1 MSPFLAQKTNPSKS
15 KFAKLF
21 AIFLMC
27 FLVGGVTNIIF
38 AETSGSG
45 LESDGVALSTRST
58 AAVMHLK
65 DGSTSGKN
73 ALYKIVTVANKTE
86 LSPAMKAAF
95 ADHPIATTVTGV
107 ATLPLGISA
116 AAFSALNDAI
126 LNKGV
131 YVYRKQADGTW
142 GDPLDKDSFSI
153 KKLGMAKLD
162 LDPEALNSQI
172 HNPNDTYLTYNEA
185 DGVYEYH
192 TPGNEPYKVPS
203 DSILAFAEEQKK
215 IEASKGTQN
224 DPGSLTSNV
233 AKTNVTSQA
242 NAKQIAENAANGS
255 KSNPLK
261 ADLSCT
267 LTKGDIACVV
277 VKAINFLLI
286 TITGWALSAS
296 GWLLDSVFQY
306 TVVNLSGTLGLDRQ
320 GRVDPS
326 GFYSIIKIIW
336 GMFRDIINMSFI
348 FLLLYA
354 SIMTIFKADT
364 GRVKSMVKNV
374 VIVAILINFSLF
386 FATTI
391 IDISNQLAVGMYNQ
405 ITQGQGTDGS
415 GKGNNLAAAFLT
427 KLHLEKLLTESTVVD
442 SYSKI
447 LIISVMGA
455 VFILILSVLFFV
467 ISILFIV
474 RFVTLIM
481 LMMMSPVGIAGIAV
495 PKIGSLFGGSYWKDL
510 LSQCFFAPIMIFF
523 IWISVKMLD
532 AIVKMGGMD
541 GNVAAKF
548 TDGTTAKA
556 GLGGFILGFIVLV
569 FMLIKGMEFAKSLSS
584 AGAGAV
590 QKGLLKYSGADRIQT
605 AMKNAPR
612 NIGGGIKSTAGASAR
627 QSLGWGANKVS
638 ESKSFRDWAAKSA
651 IGRTALKAT
660 QGVADAKFGGKKG
673 YVGNQKD
680 AIKSRE
686 DFSKKLGEKTLSELL
701 NDQKKAKADKVL
713 ATQTIENNNVD
724 KKNLEERRT
733 AIETEL
739 KPFEDK
745 ALLLEQQIKEAEA
758 EYKAKEASSND
769 RHFSDSALEK
779 KISDLRQ
786 EKDAHA
792 TQLVAIKQPLEKEKT
807 EIDEKLKANTEELK
821 TALGKMD
828 VGFEKDKYKDD
839 KDNAKFNEWAEKTLK
854 EGAKVREENKEFQG
868 KSIEELQ
875 KLHDDNKKE
884 ASAGKVRQELYAKQL
899 SSPRIFNLGIPSNA
913 SRKAAFNIRKELSK
927 SKEDKSTDD
936 VVKKMKEMLKEKDE
950 KPKDE
955 PKK

>member
-1 MSPFLAQKTNPSKS
+1 MNLFSAQKTNPSKS

-27 FLVGGVTNIIF
+27 FLVGGLANNVFAQQYNSSDINRTLTPEHINTDVKLPGEGQLVGAVEIRQTAGGWGPNI
-38 AETSGSG
+38 T
-45 LESDGVALSTRST
+45 
-58 AAVMHLK
+58 
-65 DGSTSGKN
+65 GSTQGYVATFKAPGKDNKENTVYKVYTLEDTMLTSADKTRYTYKIDPKTGKGTLVPNFAKMPKDATDLALDPTTLDKNGVVGYDYAKGVYTYKN
-73 ALYKIVTVANKTE
+73 ANGDIVE
-86 LSPAMKAAF
+86 LSPDNIRDQLEKIRKEET
-95 ADHPIATTVTGV
+95 DPEQQKKI
-107 ATLPLGISA
+107 
-116 AAFSALNDAI
+116 NDAI
-126 LNKGV
+126 
-131 YVYRKQADGTW
+131 RK
-142 GDPLDKDSFSI
+142 SI
-153 KKLGMAKLD
+153 TASTA
-162 LDPEALNSQI
+162 EAA
-172 HNPNDTYLTYNEA
+172 TRA
-185 DGVYEYH
+185 
-192 TPGNEPYKVPS
+192 GN
-203 DSILAFAEEQKK
+203 Q
-215 IEASKGTQN
+215 
-224 DPGSLTSNV
+224 
-233 AKTNVTSQA
+233 
-242 NAKQIAENAANGS
+242 AANGDANNS
-255 KSNPLK
+255 SRNDMACGLFTGEDIKCWLVKS
-261 ADLSCT
+261 
-267 LTKGDIACVV
+267 
-277 VKAINFLLI
+277 INFLLI

-306 TVVNLSGTLGLDRQ
+306 TIVDLKRTLGDPT
-320 GRVDPS
+320 DPS

-386 FATTI
+386 FTTTI
-391 IDISNQLAVGMYNQ
+391 IDVSNQLAVGMYNQ

-415 GKGNNLAAAFLT
+415 GKGNNLAAAFLN
-427 KLHLEKLLTESTVVD
+427 KLHLESMLTD
-442 SYSKI
+442 SISVGGPNNYSKI

-467 ISILFIV
+467 ISVLFIV

-510 LSQCFFAPIMIFF
+510 LNQCFFAPIMIFF

-548 TDGTTAKA
+548 TDPNAAKA

-569 FMLIKGMEFAKSLSS
+569 FMLIKGMEFAKLLSS

-605 AMKNAPR
+605 AMRNAPK
-612 NIGGGIKSTAGASAR
+612 NIGGGIKSTAGATAR
-627 QSLGWGANKVS
+627 QSLGWGANKIS
-638 ESKSFRDWAAKSA
+638 ESKTLRDWAAKNA
-651 IGRTALKAT
+651 IARKALKT
-660 QGVADAKFGGKKG
+660 TYGVADAKFGGKKG

-701 NDQKKAKADKVL
+701 NDQKKAKADKVF
-713 ATQTIENNNVD
+713 AAQTIEES
-724 KKNLEERRT
+724 KLRKTGLEERRE
-733 AIETEL
+733 AIQAEL

-758 EYKAKEASSND
+758 EYKAKETSSSD

-779 KISDLRQ
+779 KISDLKQ
-786 EKDAHA
+786 EKDAHT
-792 TQLVAIKQPLEKEKT
+792 TQFVAIKEPLEKEKI

-821 TALGKMD
+821 MALGKID
-828 VGFEKDKYKDD
+828 IGFDKEKHKDD
-839 KDNAKFNEWAEKTLK
+839 DKFNEWAEKTLT
-854 EGAKVREENKEFQG
+854 EGKKVREENKEFQG

-884 ASAGKVRQELYAKQL
+884 ASAGKTRQELYAKSL
-899 SSPRIFNLGIPSNA
+899 SSPRIFNLGLPSDA
-913 SRKAAFNIRKELSK
+913 SRRSAYNIRKELSK
-927 SKEDKSTDD
+927 KPE
-936 VVKKMKEMLKEKDE
+936 EKEKARLLSEIAKDLKGVKE
-950 KPKDE
+950 PEVGGGDAKKPKD
-955 PKK
+955 K